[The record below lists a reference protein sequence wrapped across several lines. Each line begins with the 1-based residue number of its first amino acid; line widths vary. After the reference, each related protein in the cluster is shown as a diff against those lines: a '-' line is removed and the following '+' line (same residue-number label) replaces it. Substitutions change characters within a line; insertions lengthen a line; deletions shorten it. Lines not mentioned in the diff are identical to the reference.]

1 MMRNSL
7 NDLNNHL
14 FEQLERLNDDELN
27 NEQLDKEIKRSK
39 AVSDVSKNI
48 VENAKLML
56 DATKLKIEYSRSV
69 DDLPEVLKIE
79 KKDKK

>member
-1 MMRNSL
+1 MKNSL

-14 FEQLERLNDDELN
+14 FEQIERLNDDELT

-79 KKDKK
+79 SNKK